1 MSCVSADIRIT
12 GTSGQAFAGGLIGYI
27 DGTAEINNSYAVVDM
42 DVDYINYAG
51 GLVGAGNNAE
61 ISNSYAA
68 GKSLTGKWAGGTV
81 SGIANKGTIT
91 NSVSIFPEMT
101 SVNRISQGGTLSG
114 NYGFVGTTAR
124 NSNWKSFDT
133 GRKLKS
139 VQISRMVRMR
149 QRTAEIAG
157 VLSGNT

>member
-1 MSCVSADIRIT
+1 MEQPRSIT
-12 GTSGQAFAGGLIGYI
+12 V
-27 DGTAEINNSYAVVDM
+27 NAVVDM

-101 SVNRISQGGTLSG
+101 SVNRISQGWNAFRKLWLCG
-114 NYGFVGTTAR
+114 ND
-124 NSNWKSFDT
+124 SPEQHWKSFDT
-133 GRKLKS
+133 GRK
-139 VQISRMVRMR
+139 
-149 QRTAEIAG
+149 
-157 VLSGNT
+157 